1 MRWMDLCL
9 RKVLEASGFIFVLAQ
24 VSNPI
29 FFFFP
34 QSVFI
39 FHKMLLVYY
48 EAASVNPD
56 AAAPFRSS
64 CSSPTASMR
73 RIWTCY
79 LSGYCLGTVF
89 LCICVRVVLAHC
101 AHCALRVIPRIH
113 V

>member
-1 MRWMDLCL
+1 
-9 RKVLEASGFIFVLAQ
+9 
-24 VSNPI
+24 
-29 FFFFP
+29 
-34 QSVFI
+34 
-39 FHKMLLVYY
+39 MLLVYY

-113 V
+113 M